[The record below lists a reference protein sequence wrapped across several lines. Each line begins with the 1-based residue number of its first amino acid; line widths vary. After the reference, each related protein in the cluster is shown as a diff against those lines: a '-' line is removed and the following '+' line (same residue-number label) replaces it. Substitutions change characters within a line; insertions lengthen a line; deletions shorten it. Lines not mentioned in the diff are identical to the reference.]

1 MLLLSNK
8 RVVLFALGSITLSYN
23 HLTQLF
29 RRQIALVLSLRTNGA
44 DHQHIT
50 CGASTHH
57 VRTINTTIEKGENYP
72 YLPPKQILLT
82 TNYLRRRL
90 LIIA

>member
-8 RVVLFALGSITLSYN
+8 RVVLFALSSVTLPNN

-29 RRQIALVLSLRTNGA
+29 LRHIALVLSLRTNGA
-44 DHQHIT
+44 DHQHVT
-50 CGASTHH
+50 CGASTQH
-57 VRTINTTIEKGENYP
+57 VRSINTTIEKGENDP

-82 TNYLRRRL
+82 TNYLRR
-90 LIIA
+90 